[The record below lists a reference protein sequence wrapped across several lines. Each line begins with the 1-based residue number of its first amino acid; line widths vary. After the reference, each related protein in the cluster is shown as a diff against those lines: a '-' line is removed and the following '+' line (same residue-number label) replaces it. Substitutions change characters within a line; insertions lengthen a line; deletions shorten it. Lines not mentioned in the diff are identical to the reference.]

1 MMERRM
7 RLGRTKSTLARRQRG
22 QRVGLDDTNPT
33 NYFGLVLVCASHHH
47 RRVCSLFMN
56 NKGFAGRP
64 LFALTDPLLL
74 LRSRDK
80 NWRRSLTNILN
91 PPDLHNPR
99 SHCKILKF
107 NILNILNISNP
118 LDLPNPGSHCKIS
131 KFESIKYIKSIQ

>member
-1 MMERRM
+1 M
-7 RLGRTKSTLARRQRG
+7 RLGRTKSTSARRHRG
-22 QRVGLDDTNPT
+22 QRVGLDDTNPS
-33 NYFGLVLVCASHHH
+33 NYFGLVLVCTSHHH
-47 RRVCSLFMN
+47 RRVCTSLFMN

-64 LFALTDPLLL
+64 LFALTDPLL

-107 NILNILNISNP
+107 IIL
-118 LDLPNPGSHCKIS
+118 
-131 KFESIKYIKSIQ
+131 EYIKYIKSSGSPRPQIPLKNLKTVHVFDQTCEKF